1 MSCVHVP
8 CIAALHVLNA
18 LTVSGCVRVCL
29 RFAVG
34 VGLSGV
40 CMFRIWFVMFVL
52 VSNCE
57 APFEPV

>member
-18 LTVSGCVRVCL
+18 LIVLGCVHVCQS
-29 RFAVG
+29 FAVG

-40 CMFRIWFVMFVL
+40 CNFSCL
-52 VSNCE
+52 VCDVRSC
-57 APFEPV
+57 FELRSAI